1 MTLLRRS
8 RPPSLVLS
16 LVLSL
21 FVLGAASATSVP
33 APDRT
38 HPSQVVGSAPDELVC
53 IACVAGGVVLVSGGL
68 TSVVVAASARGS
80 AIAALTCALA
90 CANALS

>member
-8 RPPSLVLS
+8 RPLS

-21 FVLGAASATSVP
+21 ALSLLVLGTASGTSVP

-38 HPSQVVGSAPDELVC
+38 PPSEVVGSAPDELVC
-53 IACVAGGVVLVSGGL
+53 IACIAGGVAIVSGGL
-68 TSVVVAASARGS
+68 TSVVTAAAARGS

-90 CANALS
+90 CANAFS